1 MAYHVRDIKKGVIG
15 EFSKI
20 EEEFDEL
27 LEAREQN
34 AKVLELCELA
44 DLLGAI
50 DLYLKKHFSMKLDDV
65 TLMMKMTQQAFLEG
79 ERK

>member
-27 LEAREQN
+27 LEIGRAH
-34 AKVLELCELA
+34 V
-44 DLLGAI
+44 
-50 DLYLKKHFSMKLDDV
+50 
-65 TLMMKMTQQAFLEG
+65 
-79 ERK
+79 